1 MNIIQAFYD
10 NSGGKLRILAKVIG
24 VIGVPLVLIGLFL
37 MIAGDPA
44 DVTTGVILLIGGLT
58 LQICSWPIY
67 GFGQLIDDVH
77 AIRSK

>member
-10 NSGGKLRILAKVIG
+10 NIGGKLRILAKVLG

-44 DVTTGVILLIGGLT
+44 DFTTGVIMFIGGLT